1 MAALQVLKKVLRGL
15 SAVAVFGLATAL
27 AAGPI
32 MEMYANPL
40 DTYFGSHSFEI
51 VAEETDEADWVYQS
65 NFKNVQEAVN
75 GFREFAIRE
84 SQETYVLLKNEG
96 EALPIAKD
104 ASITLLGLRA
114 YVPVYGNDMGAAPD
128 KAMINAEKSHIYN
141 AFAER
146 GFKVNPTVLE
156 KYKGSEQITLIEGE
170 NEIDATA
177 TFSDTAAAAELSL
190 SDLGITSADYTGY
203 KDAAIVVVGR
213 PGGERKEYS
222 VGGTDSK
229 TGNILGLS
237 QAEKAVIEE
246 AKANFDKVVVLV
258 NSTNMM
264 ELRELEEDNEI
275 DAILWIGYPGV
286 YGFYGVADVLNGTVS
301 PSAHLGDTYAAN
313 TAVNPAMVSYGTDGK
328 NKWSNVDEFG
338 GNDNT
343 NSFLINQ
350 EGIYTG
356 YRYYE
361 TRYADVV
368 AGVDGAAEADAGTY
382 VNADSTVA
390 TADGTWNYANEVVYP
405 FGYGLS
411 YTEFEQTLD
420 SVRIKGD
427 KKTAE
432 VTVTVENIGNTA
444 GKSVIQLYAQAPYT
458 EYDRANGVEKSAI
471 QLMDYEKTRT
481 LEKGDKQTITLHVD
495 MANLASYDY
504 TNAKTYIVDD
514 GEYYFAIGDDAHDA
528 LNNILAAQGYTSED
542 GMVGTGDS
550 AKAHRW
556 TWSGSANGV
565 DAQTFSVSKAEVEI
579 TNRLSDGDSSMDINS
594 FDGYANTAKYM
605 TRADWNGTYPEPI
618 RDLEAKGRLATLL
631 RNDFIEVSTSDDVS
645 AYSWGVDK
653 GITIYEMKGAEWN
666 DPRWDD
672 FIDQIPISEFLSFAQ
687 SAFHNIA
694 GIESIGYPG
703 NAADDGPGGSDSGKM
718 STHGQYQGVM
728 YTDMEGYDTKYDSYG
743 TRIAPTPTNLA
754 YSWNK
759 ELAYENGE
767 IILGESTLV
776 FNLPIMIGPGMNLHR
791 HAYNGRGGE
800 YYSEDPIL
808 SGFTGSAVTQGAQSK
823 GCIVNIKH
831 YAFNDQEGDRSGIAV
846 FMNEQTAREMELR
859 NFQQAFEAG
868 GKPASFYED
877 ESKSDEYT
885 VGALGVM
892 TSFNRIG
899 ATAPSANKGAC
910 VDILR
915 DEWDFNGYSVTD
927 FTGVAPKAAPKESIL
942 YNTTA
947 FCGFGVSVDY
957 WEDEYFAHDADMCA
971 AIKANL
977 KYILY
982 PLVNS
987 AAMNGQNITSHRVEL
1002 DTPWRALYRNMQIGF
1017 GVATGVLIAG
1027 WIALEIVGAVQK
1039 KKEVR

>member
-15 SAVAVFGLATAL
+15 SAVAIFGLATAL

-32 MEMYANPL
+32 MEQYQAPL
-40 DTYFGSHSFEI
+40 DDFFNSTSFEI
-51 VAEETDEADWVYQS
+51 VAEETDQADWVYES
-65 NFKNVQEAVN
+65 NFKTVQEAVE
-75 GFREFAIRE
+75 GFKEFAIRE
-84 SQETYVLLKNEG
+84 SQETYVLLKNE
-96 EALPIAKD
+96 EQALPIAKD

-128 KAMINAEKSHIYN
+128 TNVINGENSQIYN
-141 AFAER
+141 AFEDR
-146 GFKVNPTVLE
+146 GFKVNPTVKE
-156 KYKGSEQITLIEGE
+156 KYMASEQITLKEDG
-170 NEIDATA
+170 EIDASA
-177 TFSDTAAAAELSL
+177 KFSDTAAAAELDL
-190 SDLGITSADYTGY
+190 GELGITAADYSGY

-222 VGGTDSK
+222 VGGTDSL

-246 AKANFDKVVVLV
+246 AKDNFDKVVVLV
-258 NSTNMM
+258 NATNMM
-264 ELRELEEDNEI
+264 ELRELEEDSEI

-286 YGFYGVADVLNGTVS
+286 YGFYGVADVLNGTVA
-301 PSAHLGDTYAAN
+301 PSGHLGDTYAAN
-313 TAVNPAMVSYGTDGK
+313 TAINPAMVNYGTDGK
-328 NKWSNVDEFG
+328 NKWANVDEFG
-338 GNDNT
+338 GSDNT
-343 NSFLINQ
+343 NSYLINQ

-368 AGVDGAAEADAGTY
+368 GGVDGAAEAKAGTY
-382 VNADSTVA
+382 VNADGTAA
-390 TADGTWNYANEVVYP
+390 TSDGTWNYANEVVYP

-411 YTEFEQTLD
+411 YTTFEQTLD
-420 SVRIKGD
+420 SIRVKGD

-432 VTVTVENIGNTA
+432 VVVTVENTGDVA

-458 EYDRANGVEKSAI
+458 DYDRENGVEKSAI
-471 QLMDYEKTRT
+471 QLMDYEKTNL
-481 LEKGDKQTITLHVD
+481 LEPGKTQTITLRVD
-495 MANLASYDY
+495 LANLASYDY

-514 GEYYFAIGDDAHDA
+514 GEYYFAIGDDAHEA
-528 LNNILAAQGYTSED
+528 LNNILAAQGYTVED
-542 GMVGTGDS
+542 GMTANGDATK
-550 AKAHRW
+550 AKS
-556 TWSGSANGV
+556 WSWWGSANGV
-565 DAQTFSVSKAEVEI
+565 DAQTFSVSKAGVEI
-579 TNRLSDGDSSMDINS
+579 TNHLSEGDYAMDINA
-594 FDGYANTAKYM
+594 FEGYENTAKYM
-605 TRADWNGTYPEPI
+605 TRADWNGTYPEAVFG
-618 RDLEAKGRLATLL
+618 LEAKGRMETLL
-631 RNDFIEVSTSDDVS
+631 RNDFIDFKTNDDVS
-645 AYSWGVDK
+645 AFSWGEDN
-653 GITIYEMKGAEWN
+653 GITIYEMKGAAWD

-703 NAADDGPGGSDSGKM
+703 NKADDGPGGSDSGKM
-718 STHGQYQGVM
+718 ADAGYQGQA
-728 YTDMEGYDTKYDSYG
+728 YSEMEGYDSKYDNYG

-759 ELAYENGE
+759 ELAYENGQ
-767 IILGESTLV
+767 IILGESTLI
-776 FNLPIMIGPGMNLHR
+776 FNYPIMIGPSMNLHR

-808 SGFTGSAVTQGAQSK
+808 SGFTGSAVVQGAQSK
-823 GCIVNIKH
+823 GTVVNVKH
-831 YAFNDQEGDRSGIAV
+831 FAFNDQEGDRSGIAV

-859 NFQQAFEAG
+859 NFQQAFEAN

-877 ESKSDEYT
+877 ESKADEYT

-915 DEWDFNGYSVTD
+915 GEWDFNGYSVTD
-927 FTGVAPKAAPKESIL
+927 FTGVAPKASPKESIL

-957 WEDEYFAHDADMCA
+957 WDASYFENDADMCA
-971 AIKANL
+971 AIKDNL

-987 AAMNGQNITSHRVEL
+987 AAMNGQNISSHRVEL
-1002 DTPWRALYRNMQIGF
+1002 DTPWRALYRNAQIGF
-1017 GVATGVLIAG
+1017 GVAVGVTVLG